1 MTDSIGPDPVAG
13 GAVGDDADDAPDR
26 TVLDR
31 EERAARQ
38 LIMTLGS
45 KPEPTALS
53 EDEAAREGTAHEG
66 PAREQAA
73 PLPTPRVEKTAPE
86 VEVLAPSR
94 ALVPRMPGVL
104 ITQIFNWNL
113 NFILII
119 S

>member
-53 EDEAAREGTAHEG
+53 EDEAAREGTAHGVHMHVEI
-66 PAREQAA
+66 ARGFAQ
-73 PLPTPRVEKTAPE
+73 KW
-86 VEVLAPSR
+86 
-94 ALVPRMPGVL
+94 GV
-104 ITQIFNWNL
+104 
-113 NFILII
+113 
-119 S
+119 

>member
-86 VEVLAPSR
+86 VEVLAEAVSP
-94 ALVPRMPGVL
+94 PRESTDANAPP
-104 ITQIFNWNL
+104 
-113 NFILII
+113 ILSGINP
-119 S
+119 